1 MAAINKFYSS
11 HDTEVFCEWIVR
23 GAAIMFEKKEYIYMV
38 YKEKNLTT
46 AAEKLFVTQPCLSA
60 AIKHIE
66 KMIGMP
72 LFERRTKDWT
82 PTKIGYAY
90 LACAEKMMEIERSF
104 AENIENIHAL
114 KSGNIRIGGTNY
126 VCSYILPVIVNTF
139 AQAYPGIDISI
150 SETSSMELVKMLRDD
165 RIDVIIDSFDS
176 TDGQFQFKELTAET
190 ILLAVPMTCDSYAQ
204 TKAYCVSAAD
214 IYHGTTTAADLPE
227 IDLSWFSDEKF
238 ILLKR
243 GNSMYKHAMAAFDAC
258 SFIPKIS
265 YQLDQLST
273 SFRLAASGNSVCF
286 VTDTMFKTHLYQED
300 VALYRVRGAGT
311 RTLYVSHK
319 DPEYQS
325 VIIKQF
331 TATAR
336 QVVQQLPY

>member
-1 MAAINKFYSS
+1 
-11 HDTEVFCEWIVR
+11 
-23 GAAIMFEKKEYIYMV
+23 MFEKKEYIYTV

-60 AIKHIE
+60 AIKHVE

-82 PTKIGYAY
+82 PTRIGYEY
-90 LACAEKMMEIERSF
+90 LACAEKMMEIERGF
-104 AENIENIHAL
+104 TENIENIHTL
-114 KSGNIRIGGTNY
+114 KSGSIRIGGTNY
-126 VCSYILPVIVNTF
+126 VCSYILPIIANAFSQEYT
-139 AQAYPGIDISI
+139 GIDISI
-150 SETSSMELVKMLRDD
+150 SEASSLELVKMLRDD
-165 RIDVIIDSFDS
+165 RIDIIIDSFDS
-176 TDGQFQFKELTAET
+176 TDGQFEFEELTAET
-190 ILLAVPMTCDSYAQ
+190 VLLAVPMTCDSYSK
-204 TKAYCVSAAD
+204 TKEYSVSAAD
-214 IYHGTTTAADLPE
+214 IYHGTVTAADLPE
-227 IDLSWFSDEKF
+227 IGLSSFSDEKF

-258 SFIPKIS
+258 SFIPKIR

-300 VALYRVRGAGT
+300 VALYRVKGAGT

-319 DPEYQS
+319 KSEYPS
-325 VIIKQF
+325 VIIEKF
-331 TATAR
+331 TETAR
-336 QVVQQLPY
+336 QVIWQLPCQ